1 MKFVLL
7 ILLFI
12 SSFAHAQL
20 RPAQSQYLEEK
31 GAFINPGFEQGKKG
45 WTLANGTFGFGD
57 TDYLNKNAT
66 LTVISQVLDFSQ
78 FTTNLTDFAGSQ
90 GLASCRILSSVSGL
104 KFKVQNNSGTVSE
117 LSVAS
122 DSKWRNYEIPFVI
135 DGTLNAIRIESD
147 AATVATI
154 QVDDCSLGLA
164 PKGYI
169 QQVAQ
174 AHWVGALEYATINAG
189 CSWETAAA
197 SADTW
202 EDFPIDA
209 DCGDPTAYGGV
220 LASTTSSVPRFRIA
234 NARTDGRYVV
244 VVNGDLRPKSSTSGA
259 VVAFKLTD
267 GTDSSNTVNTSS
279 GSSFLSVA
287 NSNTF
292 NYKSTSMGDV
302 EIKLQAKTSSTGNA
316 PTITVNNT
324 SKNLTFHVY
333 FYPESNATIV
343 SQDAELTINQANEFT
358 AKVNSA
364 GVVSG
369 ENYDWINGNCNT
381 TTVGKPQCTINS
393 GVFTSAP
400 SCHITRSV
408 TSGTAVGVIGQVLA
422 TTTLL
427 DISTVRDDRNFVDT
441 DYQITCTRTDD
452 YKKSA
457 TIIGKFENINSSD
470 LCQVI
475 ANDNDGEAITAN
487 TEDIPFKTTVYD
499 NCGLWGNSGNTGSNT
514 SDAFTP
520 NKDGMVSL
528 SFTVL
533 SGTGSNTAFDI
544 YEDGSQHSRCGTGT
558 SSLAKSSSCLFRV
571 TAGSYYTLRTALTD
585 TLSSSAL
592 AHEIRI
598 TELPDTESIVKNL
611 LAESSQTKCQT
622 KYLTSDVTTDTDP
635 ISDLTF
641 SNLTVGKKYKI
652 NGSGYLSVSGDSI
665 IVFQGFHD
673 GNLVMNLGAGSASGA
688 QNFVNFLYGK
698 FTATATTLTF
708 NTASFGGTN
717 PALRGNSTKA
727 ETYVELCQLP
737 DSYTTTSQ
745 W

>member
-1 MKFVLL
+1 
-7 ILLFI
+7 
-12 SSFAHAQL
+12 
-20 RPAQSQYLEEK
+20 
-31 GAFINPGFEQGKKG
+31 
-45 WTLANGTFGFGD
+45 
-57 TDYLNKNAT
+57 
-66 LTVISQVLDFSQ
+66 
-78 FTTNLTDFAGSQ
+78 
-90 GLASCRILSSVSGL
+90 
-104 KFKVQNNSGTVSE
+104 
-117 LSVAS
+117 
-122 DSKWRNYEIPFVI
+122 
-135 DGTLNAIRIESD
+135 
-147 AATVATI
+147 
-154 QVDDCSLGLA
+154 
-164 PKGYI
+164 
-169 QQVAQ
+169 
-174 AHWVGALEYATINAG
+174 
-189 CSWETAAA
+189 
-197 SADTW
+197 
-202 EDFPIDA
+202 
-209 DCGDPTAYGGV
+209 
-220 LASTTSSVPRFRIA
+220 
-234 NARTDGRYVV
+234 
-244 VVNGDLRPKSSTSGA
+244 
-259 VVAFKLTD
+259 
-267 GTDSSNTVNTSS
+267 
-279 GSSFLSVA
+279 
-287 NSNTF
+287 
-292 NYKSTSMGDV
+292 
-302 EIKLQAKTSSTGNA
+302 
-316 PTITVNNT
+316 
-324 SKNLTFHVY
+324 
-333 FYPESNATIV
+333 
-343 SQDAELTINQANEFT
+343 LTINQANEFT

-452 YKKSA
+452 YNKSA

-622 KYLTSDVTTDTDP
+622 KYLTSDVTTDTTV
-635 ISDLTF
+635 SDLGF
-641 SNLTVGKKYKI
+641 SSMTIGKKYEVAIRLLSDHSIASLDNIVLDMKDGSTLLCRTSTSGS
-652 NGSGYLSVSGDSI
+652 NGVQPSD
-665 IVFQGFHD
+665 F
-673 GNLVMNLGAGSASGA
+673 NKC
-688 QNFVNFLYGK
+688 K
-698 FTATATTLTF
+698 FTAQ
-708 NTASFGGTN
+708 
-717 PALRGNSTKA
+717 STSITA
-727 ETYVELCQLP
+727 ETLSISSGNAVRGDTTVELETKVELCQLP
-737 DSYTTTSQ
+737 DSYTTTSE